1 MATATSGP
9 VTGPTYD
16 VAISFLFHDLRTA
29 QALHDELATSGL
41 KVFFFPRRQE
51 ELAGT
56 SGMES
61 MRAPFLGA
69 RVNVVL
75 FRNPWGD
82 TPWTRIEDAAISERC
97 FKGGWSTLMF
107 VQLDKTSV
115 LPGWLPPT
123 HVRFSYDDYG
133 LTQLI
138 GAIKLRVQ
146 EHGGAIK
153 RVDALGKAE
162 AVKREADYF
171 ADRDRLMRDATWIAE
186 LRRSISDAMAEL
198 VRLASEINRLPI
210 RPKPYF
216 RRLEIG
222 FHLGYRR
229 LPSGGTWIA
238 RRFAENGRYREIRLG
253 VADDTQDADGTSVLD
268 YSQAQQAA
276 RDWWR
281 AELRREEGHDSRP
294 GPFTIA
300 DGLAEYLKAYER
312 RGGKAVYDARCIAQA
327 HILPALGTALVGKLT
342 ACKITDWHHGLAE
355 KRARV
360 RSRPGR
366 TLMSTSTSRCYSALP
381 AHHRR
386 LGPISGNQN
395 P

>member
-29 QALHDELATSGL
+29 QALHDELATSGS
-41 KVFFFPRRQE
+41 KMFFFPRRQE

-75 FRNPWGD
+75 FRNPWGES
-82 TPWTRIEDAAISERC
+82 PWTRIEDAAISERC

-115 LPGWLPPT
+115 LPRWLPPT

-146 EHGGAIK
+146 EHGGVIK

-171 ADRDRLMRDATWIAE
+171 ADRDRLMRDATWIGE
-186 LRRSISDAMAEL
+186 LRRSISEATVEL
-198 VRLASEINRLPI
+198 IRLASEI
-210 RPKPYF
+210 KASQG
-216 RRLEIG
+216 LEIVAG
-222 FHLGYRR
+222 PGSYGMTIIRSGYVSMGVGWQQPIANYVGDSDPHECHLWAAEIFRSIASSRGKSLVRGPAEKTETAQLQGRR
-229 LPSGGTWIA
+229 RA
-238 RRFAENGRYREIRLG
+238 RRGAN
-253 VADDTQDADGTSVLD
+253 VA
-268 YSQAQQAA
+268 
-276 RDWWR
+276 
-281 AELRREEGHDSRP
+281 P
-294 GPFTIA
+294 
-300 DGLAEYLKAYER
+300 ER
-312 RGGKAVYDARCIAQA
+312 
-327 HILPALGTALVGKLT
+327 
-342 ACKITDWHHGLAE
+342 E
-355 KRARV
+355 KRV
-360 RSRPGR
+360 R
-366 TLMSTSTSRCYSALP
+366 P
-381 AHHRR
+381 AFRI
-386 LGPISGNQN
+386 G
-395 P
+395 